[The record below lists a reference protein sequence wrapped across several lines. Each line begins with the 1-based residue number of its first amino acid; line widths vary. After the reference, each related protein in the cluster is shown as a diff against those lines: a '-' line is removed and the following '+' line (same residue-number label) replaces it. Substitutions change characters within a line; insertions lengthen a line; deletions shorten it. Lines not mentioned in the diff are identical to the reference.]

1 MGGVDLSEM
10 LIELYRTD
18 IRGKKWYESLL
29 LPLGFFS
36 RQHTV
41 DLSASYGSARP
52 NPLKEPL
59 RLQKRNRLTFTFTSA
74 QLQDLI
80 EDPSKTKTVPLQID
94 QSLPNHSHMIVF
106 TMKAS
111 SIGRMQWLIRSNA
124 GAALLILESNVQT
137 ETGEGTLCII
147 KTKSAYRVETNSG
160 IVAMKWFDNKS
171 VCIASS
177 FVGAEPSGNY
187 KHRDSKLKK
196 QIDVVRLLCIAE
208 CNKFTGGVDLSDML
222 IGLYRIDTRR
232 RKWYMRL
239 FYYFLDVSVFNALFL
254 YQRHIGQHGRT
265 HKKSF

>member
-94 QSLPNHSHMIVF
+94 QSLPNQSHMIVF

-124 GAALLILESNVQT
+124 GAALLILESNVQMMQIPRPRGRPLRDQDCCT
-137 ETGEGTLCII
+137 SKRPTLAKPKPYDSVHYDSIQHWPDAVTDKKQSRLC
-147 KTKSAYRVETNSG
+147 SAYAR
-160 IVAMKWFDNKS
+160 IQ
-171 VCIASS
+171 C
-177 FVGAEPSGNY
+177 
-187 KHRDSKLKK
+187 SKC
-196 QIDVVRLLCIAE
+196 QISLCLVQKRNCFKI
-208 CNKFTGGVDLSDML
+208 FHT
-222 IGLYRIDTRR
+222 
-232 RKWYMRL
+232 
-239 FYYFLDVSVFNALFL
+239 
-254 YQRHIGQHGRT
+254 Q
-265 HKKSF
+265 